1 MVVGLRSPFLP
12 APSQGWSSSVCVCVC
27 VCVCVLVSQLCP
39 TLCDPINCSPP
50 GSSVHGILQARVL
63 ERVAIPFSK
72 GLRDLE
78 IDPLLLHCRQI
89 LYHLSHQR
97 GPSLPTAACITPH
110 VSHVPFPAATAQ
122 APLRLHVSPTAPSA
136 ASL

>member
-1 MVVGLRSPFLP
+1 MVIGLKSPFLP
-12 APSQGWSSSVCVCVC
+12 ALSQGWSSSVCVC

-72 GLRDLE
+72 GLRDLGV
-78 IDPLLLHCRQI
+78 DPLLLHCGQI
-89 LYHLSHQR
+89 LYHLSHR
-97 GPSLPTAACITPH
+97 GSLSLPAAACITPH
-110 VSHVPFPAATAQ
+110 VSHVPLPAATAQ
-122 APLRLHVSPTAPSA
+122 APLRPHILPTAPSA